1 MRIDRILIAF
11 SALFLVIALVFVGSS
26 WLTNVLDI
34 VPTEAPDQVPE
45 WIARLITGVIAVFSL
60 TVASYLALQEWRKA
74 KHRGVKVNEE
84 KPR

>member
-11 SALFLVIALVFVGSS
+11 GILLLVIAVFSLGSS
-26 WLTNVLDI
+26 WFTNMLDM
-34 VPTEAPDQVPE
+34 VPTEADQVPE